1 MDSVFYA
8 FKQKQKIFQQQRNNV
23 WVRLLT
29 NQIMISQIVI

>member
-23 WVRLLT
+23 WVTLLA